1 MNKTT
6 DEIKNE
12 TYIPHESKKSKIY
25 KMAER
30 HANKEG
36 ALIIDLLVLT
46 VSILFARCHLIFGA
60 YPLALALVSAIPS
73 YVPLALLGSVI
84 GSLTMG
90 EGGALYAIISAIAV
104 LLRIVTSIGATDQ
117 NGEKQRL
124 FSEGIL
130 LRMSVSVISGFVAA
144 VYEVLILG
152 FTASSIMFSL
162 SMILLPPILVYVFSG
177 IFETGFTIEKLIS
190 DKGGIFKLDGKDDK
204 EKYNIIFFQ
213 CSVLVCLFLTSL
225 SLNELTIFGI
235 NGAFIFAFFVTII
248 IAKRFGAP
256 RAMATGFI
264 TALGVAKIYSVSFA
278 FAGLVCGLV
287 FPLGV
292 GYSLL
297 IGGAA
302 ASLWSIFAGGMEG
315 FLTTLPEFAIA
326 ATLAAPL
333 LKSITQESKE
343 TEIAKSEE
351 RASDMVGVFAL
362 SYRNKFSGSLDSLE
376 SSLASLSSVIRSYSS
391 RAAEITEEDCIS
403 LILDAISDTCS
414 DCSDTE
420 LCKKE
425 EINPAKRNVSRL
437 SEKLMKKEKI
447 LPEDIN
453 TSTEFCK
460 DTTLLADEINMRF
473 DLLSEDKYRASF
485 IDSGADQY
493 DLIGKLIS
501 EARGQDRLERA
512 QDTPMSEVLTKSLSE
527 MGYRD
532 AVAKVFGERKKHFI
546 IAMEDEGGER
556 ITSDEV
562 KEKIEKLS
570 GVKAG
575 IPEFYRKDKMAL
587 MECEARRAFSV
598 EFAIACCP
606 GVDGEV
612 SGDTA
617 TTFESRDDYFYAL
630 CSDGMGKGEEA
641 KRTSDFVA
649 KFLARALSFGG
660 VKESVLHL
668 LNNTVRSRGRECSV
682 TVDLFQLDLIDGAA
696 TFIKSGA
703 APSFVKRDSSIFRI
717 RSGTAPIGLMKGID
731 SEKIRVEVKG
741 GDYVIML
748 SDGIS
753 QSAEESP
760 WLLELL
766 SKPPKE
772 TSRAYADYILDAAKE
787 RSKTKDDM
795 SVIVLKIIK
804 LS

>member
-1 MNKTT
+1 
-6 DEIKNE
+6 
-12 TYIPHESKKSKIY
+12 
-25 KMAER
+25 
-30 HANKEG
+30 
-36 ALIIDLLVLT
+36 
-46 VSILFARCHLIFGA
+46 
-60 YPLALALVSAIPS
+60 
-73 YVPLALLGSVI
+73 
-84 GSLTMG
+84 
-90 EGGALYAIISAIAV
+90 
-104 LLRIVTSIGATDQ
+104 
-117 NGEKQRL
+117 
-124 FSEGIL
+124 
-130 LRMSVSVISGFVAA
+130 
-144 VYEVLILG
+144 
-152 FTASSIMFSL
+152 
-162 SMILLPPILVYVFSG
+162 
-177 IFETGFTIEKLIS
+177 
-190 DKGGIFKLDGKDDK
+190 
-204 EKYNIIFFQ
+204 
-213 CSVLVCLFLTSL
+213 
-225 SLNELTIFGI
+225 
-235 NGAFIFAFFVTII
+235 
-248 IAKRFGAP
+248 
-256 RAMATGFI
+256 
-264 TALGVAKIYSVSFA
+264 
-278 FAGLVCGLV
+278 
-287 FPLGV
+287 
-292 GYSLL
+292 
-297 IGGAA
+297 
-302 ASLWSIFAGGMEG
+302 
-315 FLTTLPEFAIA
+315 
-326 ATLAAPL
+326 
-333 LKSITQESKE
+333 
-343 TEIAKSEE
+343 
-351 RASDMVGVFAL
+351 
-362 SYRNKFSGSLDSLE
+362 
-376 SSLASLSSVIRSYSS
+376 
-391 RAAEITEEDCIS
+391 
-403 LILDAISDTCS
+403 
-414 DCSDTE
+414 
-420 LCKKE
+420 
-425 EINPAKRNVSRL
+425 
-437 SEKLMKKEKI
+437 
-447 LPEDIN
+447 
-453 TSTEFCK
+453 
-460 DTTLLADEINMRF
+460 MRF
-473 DLLSEDKYRASF
+473 ALLSEDKYRASF

-570 GVKAG
+570 GVKVG

-668 LNNTVRSRGRECSV
+668 LNNTVRSRGRECSAS
-682 TVDLFQLDLIDGAA
+682 VDLFQLDLIDGAA